1 MYERTVGY
9 LKAERLHTKVNS
21 KEISTWKVHNPRG
34 HYLRVVSVEKG
45 TRCWFVERFAFVMNE
60 GGGMRRRRQDEHNN
74 FHWSK
79 ALLPGLF
86 ITLIK
91 TPLGACFGDNCERDL

>member
-1 MYERTVGY
+1 MLHLLHSCATFKHSKIQGPFPSTVSSSQKQVQNAHMQQTRDQMYERTVGY

-45 TRCWFVERFAFVMNE
+45 TWWLSLWRQQE
-60 GGGMRRRRQDEHNN
+60 RRRHEV
-74 FHWSK
+74 
-79 ALLPGLF
+79 A
-86 ITLIK
+86 
-91 TPLGACFGDNCERDL
+91 

>member
-1 MYERTVGY
+1 MQQTRDQMYERTVGY

-45 TRCWFVERFAFVMNE
+45 TECWFVETVVMNE
-60 GGGMRRRRQDEHNN
+60 IGRGGGGRMSNTT
-74 FHWSK
+74 
-79 ALLPGLF
+79 F
-86 ITLIK
+86 IGQRLYS
-91 TPLGACFGDNCERDL
+91 LACL

>member
-1 MYERTVGY
+1 M
-9 LKAERLHTKVNS
+9 
-21 KEISTWKVHNPRG
+21 STP
-34 HYLRVVSVEKG
+34 
-45 TRCWFVERFAFVMNE
+45 
-60 GGGMRRRRQDEHNN
+60 

-91 TPLGACFGDNCERDL
+91 TPLGAEACVQSDILASSTQETSQGWDWKHTS